1 MQFLFILITTVG
13 GIFTI
18 WLASQLVTGLR
29 SLDWPSVVGEIILKD
44 VPDAVRKNPRYHN
57 RYVYRY
63 NVRGVDYFS
72 QRVSV
77 SDRFI
82 SRSRLVRQILDQYPD
97 GAMMTVYYQR
107 QNPQLAVLER
117 GPRIQTVMGFLLS
130 ALLLTAGIYGLT
142 AVSY

>member
-1 MQFLFILITTVG
+1 MYALFLLIAIVG
-13 GIFTI
+13 GLCTA
-18 WLASQLVTGLR
+18 WLASQLITGLR

-44 VPDAVRKNPRYHN
+44 VPDAVRKDPRYHN

-82 SRSRLVRQILDQYPD
+82 SRARLVRQILDQYPD

-117 GPRIQTVMGFLLS
+117 GPRIQTVMGFLVSVLIL
-130 ALLLTAGIYGLT
+130 AAGIYGLT
-142 AVSY
+142 AVS

>member
-1 MQFLFILITTVG
+1 MYAIFLLIAIIG
-13 GIFTI
+13 GLCTA
-18 WLASQLVTGLR
+18 WLASQLITGLR

-44 VPDAVRKNPRYHN
+44 VPDEVRKNPRYHN

-82 SRSRLVRQILDQYPD
+82 SRARLVRQILDQYPD

-117 GPRIQTVMGFLLS
+117 GPRIQTVMGFLISVLIL
-130 ALLLTAGIYGLT
+130 AVGIYGLT
-142 AVSY
+142 AIS